1 MSLRFI
7 FESSPSHPP
16 PGIPSHMTDVY
27 LYSVLNIPIRVTS
40 WLLLQ
45 SVPLLNSSQG
55 SNIFPDIYLQYSSL
69 QLVNSPSGLVD

>member
-1 MSLRFI
+1 MAEKSCF
-7 FESSPSHPP
+7 SGGVGVDNP
-16 PGIPSHMTDVY
+16 PGIPSHMTDIY

-45 SVPLLNSSQG
+45 SVLLLDSSQG

-69 QLVNSPSGLVD
+69 QLAAC